1 MYSKKVIETFK
12 NPKFVGEIKN
22 ADAVGQVGNIKC
34 GDMMKVFLKVKNNRI
49 EDIKVQTYGC
59 VAAIASS
66 DTMCKL
72 VKGKTLEEAETL
84 TYKKIIEDLGQMPK
98 IKYHC
103 SIMGTE
109 ALHKAIQNYRNS
121 SSKKKKQENGNG
133 GGKMNYS
140 DKSTLGEVLNHKKG
154 PELLAKYYVPCI
166 SCHMASSELDSLT
179 LKDLAGAYGIN
190 IKGLINDLNSPVSEK
205 NKQKTKKKIIK
216 SKKKVIVTKKKIVKK
231 KK

>member
-12 NPKFVGEIKN
+12 NPKHMGIIKN
-22 ADAVGQVGNIKC
+22 ADAIGQVGNIKC

-59 VAAIASS
+59 IAAIVSS

-72 VKGKTLEEAETL
+72 VKGKTLEEAEKL
-84 TYKKIIEDLGQMPK
+84 VYKQIINELGEMPK

-109 ALHKAIQNYRNS
+109 ALHKAIQNYRENHQNS
-121 SSKKKKQENGNG
+121 SLKKNKQEKGVDN
-133 GGKMNYS
+133 MNYS

-154 PELLAKYYVPCI
+154 PELLAKYHVPCI
-166 SCHMASSELDSLT
+166 SCHMAASELDSLT

-190 IKGLINDLNSPVSEK
+190 IKGLINDLNSFVSEK
-205 NKQKTKKKIIK
+205 KKQKTKKKIIK
-216 SKKKVIVTKKKIVKK
+216 PKNKVVVTKKKK
-231 KK
+231 